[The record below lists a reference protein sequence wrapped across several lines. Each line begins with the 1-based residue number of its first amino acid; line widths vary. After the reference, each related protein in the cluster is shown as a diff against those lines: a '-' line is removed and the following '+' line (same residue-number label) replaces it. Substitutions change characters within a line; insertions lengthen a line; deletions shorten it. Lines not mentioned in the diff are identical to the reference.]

1 MSGDFHSLANF
12 WRWVGSAGLRE
23 LTEWTERRPTF
34 VEGIEEHR
42 LAWEA
47 RRRTHA

>member
-1 MSGDFHSLANF
+1 MSGDVHSLADF
-12 WRWVGSAGLRE
+12 WQRVGSARLRE
-23 LTEWTERRPTF
+23 LTGSMEPQPTF

-47 RRRTHA
+47 RRRAHA